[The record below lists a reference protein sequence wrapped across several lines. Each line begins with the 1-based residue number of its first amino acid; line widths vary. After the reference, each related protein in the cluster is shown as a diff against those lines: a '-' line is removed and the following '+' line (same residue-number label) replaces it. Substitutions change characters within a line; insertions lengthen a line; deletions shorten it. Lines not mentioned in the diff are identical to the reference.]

1 MLCDGIWLGKQLLHR
16 SIQWVNVPLFLQ
28 AEKAERDI
36 ADVAATDSQ
45 PQTKKKSLLGGLCTQ
60 LDLWCLNVFKYCK
73 TLNVSIPFIAR
84 ISRAKQNRKIK
95 GH

>member
-1 MLCDGIWLGKQLLHR
+1 
-16 SIQWVNVPLFLQ
+16 VPLFLQ

-60 LDLWCLNVFKYCK
+60 LDL
-73 TLNVSIPFIAR
+73 
-84 ISRAKQNRKIK
+84 
-95 GH
+95 